1 LKGGG
6 DRLSHLHQAASSDV
20 PKRQAVRDSHDL
32 SLGHL
37 QQNEKREKKKLKKK
51 KDKKGR
57 KKKKEKRPERGKC

>member
-20 PKRQAVRDSHDL
+20 PKRQAVRDSHDF

-37 QQNEKREKKKLKKK
+37 QQNEKRERKKLK

-57 KKKKEKRPERGKC
+57 KKKKGKTA